1 MFTGGL
7 ILLAMIGAFFAYLG
21 ALALAAMQAMSTGPN
36 AGTWQVILLVL
47 LTLGAAVIVYFGTR

>member
-7 ILLAMIGAFFAYLG
+7 ILLAMIGAFFAYIT
-21 ALALAAMQAMSTGPN
+21 ALVLAAMQAISNGPN

-47 LTLGAAVIVYFGTR
+47 LVIGAAVIVYFGAR